1 MKILLFIIWTSNP
14 SNIRQG
20 LIDYNETN
28 WSAKISLKLLFSKTN
43 VSPPFRYF
51 SKNVWK
57 FRNWNRLIQLS
68 WNYYYFTYFSTYY
81 LNIVD
86 KIPHVH
92 TSHCVKSVLIR
103 SYFWSVF
110 SCIQSEYRKIRT
122 RNNSIFG
129 HFSRS
134 VFFGGGIF
142 TWLRDIPKIFTWY
155 LPWCTL
161 FCELHT
167 KIYKVGF
174 HMFSWVSQW

>member
-134 VFFGGGIF
+134 VFFWGGNF
-142 TWLRDIPKIFTWY
+142 YMVTWY
-155 LPWCTL
+155 S
-161 FCELHT
+161 
-167 KIYKVGF
+167 KNIYMIFAMMYLVLRTTHKNL
-174 HMFSWVSQW
+174 